1 MQSRNC
7 VRTLSFVWIGRYLI
21 HLEDLFPYISCCNPS
36 WLLFT
41 ASLNRTHSVYGNSLD
56 RTHSVYENISCC
68 NPSWLLLFTLAVAIP
83 VGFYLRP
90 ILAFI
95 AAGKRR
101 REEAA
106 SESVQITIQ

>member
-1 MQSRNC
+1 MC
-7 VRTLSFVWIGRYLI
+7 TETLLAVHTVCTKILAVAIPVGSYYLRLRLI
-21 HLEDLFPYISCCNPS
+21 VHTVCTET
-36 WLLFT
+36 LLT
-41 ASLNRTHSVYGNSLD
+41 VHTVC
-56 RTHSVYENISCC
+56 TK
-68 NPSWLLLFTLAVAIP
+68 TLAVAIP